1 MRSGRQT
8 GNRIGEMALRIL
20 TGTRAQDIPI
30 EDARVGPV
38 IDWRQVQRWGIPR
51 SRLPAASQILFREP
65 SAWER
70 YKVYIVG
77 VLTALLAQAALI
89 AGLFVQM
96 ARRRAAERQVQRSQE
111 ALRKSYE
118 RVRDLGL
125 RLLSAQESERS
136 RIAVEL
142 HDDISQ
148 KPTMLNIELM
158 LLGRKIQSSAEVL
171 AVEAAVKLTEG
182 IATSVHDLSH
192 RLHPARLQLIGLVD
206 ALTDFRPR
214 WPAAT

>member
-1 MRSGRQT
+1 
-8 GNRIGEMALRIL
+8 
-20 TGTRAQDIPI
+20 
-30 EDARVGPV
+30 
-38 IDWRQVQRWGIPR
+38 
-51 SRLPAASQILFREP
+51 
-65 SAWER
+65 
-70 YKVYIVG
+70 
-77 VLTALLAQAALI
+77 
-89 AGLFVQM
+89 M

-142 HDDISQ
+142 HDNISQ
-148 KPTMLNIELM
+148 KLMMLSIELM
-158 LLGRKIQSSAEVL
+158 LLGRKIQSSPEVL
-171 AVEAAVKLTEG
+171 AVEAAAKLTEG

-206 ALTDFRPR
+206 ALEGLQAETAPR
-214 WPAAT
+214 HVTLSV